1 MNVLKTMES
10 ESRINVASHSGV
22 GEYLTLLSRSS
33 DWKRIRDCGYVPL
46 YNCLLVAC
54 YGESAY
60 PLLGPGKVRRMQ
72 GASAQEWGY
81 RTVLWKGGLGFVKVR
96 TAADRRV
103 VSPGTYQ
110 CFRNI
115 LILSCYY
122 DSAVGENQTCT
133 TSCSVA
139 SSQDLP
145 LGYSETQE
153 ILLLPLF
160 DLSSISKV
168 QRPDWIGVGI
178 TTGVTN
184 HDPEWV
190 RNNNGDRGET
200 WMNKLNRGRADSF
213 RLNFATKTKTAFL
226 SQTRVTLG
234 HLF

>member
-1 MNVLKTMES
+1 M
-10 ESRINVASHSGV
+10 
-22 GEYLTLLSRSS
+22 
-33 DWKRIRDCGYVPL
+33 
-46 YNCLLVAC
+46 AC

-110 CFRNI
+110 CFRDI
-115 LILSCYY
+115 LILPCYY
-122 DSAVGENQTCT
+122 ESAVGENQTCT

-153 ILLLPLF
+153 ILLLPLLF
-160 DLSSISKV
+160 KQHFESAAPRL
-168 QRPDWIGVGI
+168 DWSG
-178 TTGVTN
+178 N
-184 HDPEWV
+184 NNRRDKSRPEWV
-190 RNNNGDRGET
+190 RNNNVLKRGET
-200 WMNKLNRGRADSF
+200 WMNKSNRGRPDSF
-213 RLNFATKTKTAFL
+213 LILQQKQKQHF
-226 SQTRVTLG
+226 
-234 HLF
+234 